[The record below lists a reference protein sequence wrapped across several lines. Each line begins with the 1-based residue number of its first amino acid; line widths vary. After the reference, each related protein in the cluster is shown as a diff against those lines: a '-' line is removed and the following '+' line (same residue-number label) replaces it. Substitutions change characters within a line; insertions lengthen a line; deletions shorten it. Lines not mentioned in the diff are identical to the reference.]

1 MRKLSDASPGSRG
14 GARPDDPK
22 GKAARRPAPEP
33 VTKPRAIATVCS
45 LMALTLTG
53 AAWGWSQS
61 TDNSIFKFDLND
73 SISQTDDGA
82 EDILLVGVDSRT
94 DAAGNPLPEEL
105 RDKLHAGGNEE
116 NGTVNTDTIIL
127 VRIPR
132 SGGAATAVSIPR
144 DSFVK
149 APGLGQVKIN
159 SVYGSTKEAKRLQL
173 VQSGVKDAEA
183 ERQGTLAARNAL
195 AQTVHDLT
203 GVSIDHMAE
212 IGLLGFVQFTDALGG
227 VDVCL
232 NDAVDEPLSGANFPA
247 GRQTLDGVQ
256 ALSFVRQRHD
266 LPRGDLDRI
275 VRQQAFMAGLA
286 RKALSGK
293 FLRDPGKINQILD
306 AVKTSIAIDDK
317 WNVIDFVS
325 KLSDLAGG
333 QVRFETVPVV
343 DPDGQTPGGQSVVI
357 VDPKSVQGYFQNLLD
372 AQKREPT
379 SAQPAQP
386 EATVDVENAS
396 NIPGLA
402 QKVAA
407 GLGGA
412 GFNTGDVGEYSGA
425 KPETS
430 AVYAH
435 SADDAM
441 VAQLSGAVGE
451 LPVKVDSSLP
461 AGHVR
466 LVLAGD
472 SATTITVQAPDSA
485 PPSEDSTPPDADHPI
500 SASSSDIRCVN

>member
-1 MRKLSDASPGSRG
+1 MRKTPHASPRPQG
-14 GARPDDPK
+14 GARPRDPS
-22 GKAARRPAPEP
+22 GRAEERAGAVP

-45 LMALTLTG
+45 IMALMLTG
-53 AAWGWSQS
+53 AAWNYYQKADS
-61 TDNSIFKFDLND
+61 SIFKFDLED

-94 DAAGNPLPEEL
+94 DAAGNPLPEEM
-105 RDKLHAGGNEE
+105 RDKLHAGGDEE
-116 NGTVNTDTIIL
+116 DGTVNTDTIIL

-132 SGGAATAVSIPR
+132 SGGSATAVSIPR

-159 SVYGSTKEAKRLQL
+159 SVYGSTKESKRLQL

-183 ERQGTLAARNAL
+183 ERQATLAARNAL

-212 IGLLGFVQFTDALGG
+212 VGLLGFVQFTDALGG

-232 NDAVDEPLSGANFPA
+232 NNAVDEPLSGANFPA
-247 GRQTLDGVQ
+247 GRQTLDGTA

-275 VRQQAFMAGLA
+275 VRQQAFMAALA

-293 FLRDPGKINQILD
+293 FLRNPGKINQILD
-306 AVKTSIAIDDK
+306 AVKTSVAIDDK
-317 WNVIDFVS
+317 WNIMDFVS

-357 VDPKSVQGYFQNLLD
+357 LDPKSVQAYFEGLLD
-372 AQKREPT
+372 SGKQRIPSAPPDEPE
-379 SAQPAQP
+379 P
-386 EATVDVENAS
+386 TVDVENAS

-402 QKVAA
+402 QKIAA
-407 GLGGA
+407 GLGEA
-412 GFNTGDVGEYSGA
+412 GFSTGDVGEYSGA

-430 AVYAH
+430 SVYAR
-435 SADDAM
+435 SADDAT
-441 VAQLSGAVGE
+441 VAQLAGAVGQ
-451 LPVKVDSSLP
+451 LPVQVDASLP

-472 SATTITVQAPDSA
+472 SATTITVQASDFEPPPGSDS
-485 PPSEDSTPPDADHPI
+485 PPDAAHPI
-500 SASSSDIRCVN
+500 SASANDMRCVN